1 MEGNQSI
8 EEYLENHRGR
18 PTGDTPVGYQSS
30 NISSK
35 ALTDLYALQLRG
47 YELKDKITR
56 NELIDKIIEK
66 AKASGKEVDEEALRN
81 ELNSKSIEELEKALE
96 RLENQQSKQEPSTN
110 QQETK
115 TTNEGRE
122 PGE

>member
-18 PTGDTPVGYQSS
+18 PTGDTPVEYQSS

-35 ALTDLYALQLRG
+35 ALTDFYALQLRG

-66 AKASGKEVDEEALRN
+66 AKASGKEVDE
-81 ELNSKSIEELEKALE
+81 
-96 RLENQQSKQEPSTN
+96 
-110 QQETK
+110 
-115 TTNEGRE
+115 
-122 PGE
+122 